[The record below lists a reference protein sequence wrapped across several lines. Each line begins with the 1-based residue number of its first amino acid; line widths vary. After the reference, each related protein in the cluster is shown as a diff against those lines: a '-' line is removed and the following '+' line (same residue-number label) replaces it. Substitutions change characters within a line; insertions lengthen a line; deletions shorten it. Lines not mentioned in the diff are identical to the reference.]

1 LEMTL
6 SEPRLIDLPILASD
20 SYFPVRR
27 IYCVGR
33 NYVEHIRE
41 MKEADERDP
50 PFFFQKP
57 TDAIV
62 LDGGIVPYPPLTKNL
77 HHEIELVVAMGS
89 GGYNIGVAKALDYV
103 FGYAIGLDMTRR
115 DLQRDAKDRGLPW
128 EVGKSFD
135 HSAPCSAIHKVS
147 DVGHVREG
155 AIALAVNG
163 VIRQKGDLREMIWKV
178 PEIISNLSGLFEIK
192 PGDLIF
198 TGTPSGV
205 GPVLPGDRL
214 DGTVDRLGSLRITIG
229 PQEG

>member
-1 LEMTL
+1 MTL

-57 TDAIV
+57 ADAIV